1 MEKYCFKKFKTG
13 LFSQQSRPVILIL
26 LHSLRSEFYCLSV
39 YIRIIDNL
47 KFVHEYLLV
56 NYFNEII
63 TPVSSDYKQAIFKT

>member
-26 LHSLRSEFYCLSV
+26 FHSLRSEFYCLSV
-39 YIRIIDNL
+39 YICIIDNL
-47 KFVHEYLLV
+47 EFVHEYLLV